1 MSDIKKGEGEDE
13 NKLQLNVPR
22 RIVLRKT
29 VEGGSIKQNFSHGRS
44 KSVVVEVRK
53 KRTFVKA
60 SEEVLS
66 NVGKVG
72 GANEPTAADKQK
84 GQPVALP
91 SGARQQILTPMSVE
105 ERASFQKRQDGEK
118 REVARIRVEGRTKG
132 AEPVQEA
139 VEATKTELPQAGVP
153 VKKPDVSIPERSV
166 VSETAHDPL
175 KGHVAEPSLDPAPSK
190 TPSTPVAVLPQESAI
205 VQKSSVVQDATILPP
220 SPKVDEVVLQ
230 RTSPVQASEV
240 RVHRDEELVLRMDA
254 APVAQLPSIAPV
266 PPLPSSSSPRPSTA
280 PVSTKQPPSGL
291 NAGSPSGGTVVGKM
305 VPAPVKRAE
314 KSVSQALGKSPLL
327 DVGAAVPRKLTR
339 AQREDVA
346 RKKTED
352 LVTKRLSQL
361 DEMRRQKQEVDEK
374 RRLEQE
380 GGTAA
385 LPARAILK
393 TNKVKVKRK
402 GKKEPGEE
410 EKQVPVRRNRSAARG
425 RSFRKDEMAALAP
438 MVREVTI
445 PEVITVGE
453 LASRMAVKSSE
464 VIKKLMAQGMMVTIN
479 QPLDQDTATLVVE
492 EMGHKAKPISE
503 AATID
508 AELSDDVS
516 KSSELKTRPP
526 VVTVMGHVDHG
537 KTSLLDAIRKTDVAS
552 REFGGITQH
561 IGAYQVTMDN
571 GSSITFL
578 DTPGH
583 AAFTS
588 MRARG
593 AHVTDLVVLVV
604 AADDGVMPQTIEA
617 VHHAKD
623 AKVPIVVAINK
634 MDKEGVNPDR
644 VIQQLSDLGLVPE
657 DWGGDTIFVKVSAK
671 KGIGIENLEEMI
683 LLQAEVLNL
692 QADVD
697 QRARGSI
704 VEAKLDRGRGPVATC
719 LVQNGTLRVGD
730 IFVVGTE
737 WGKIRGLIDDKGRAV
752 SSASPSMPVEIIGF
766 SGVPEAGD
774 DLITVPDERRAK
786 EIAAFRMRK
795 SKEMDQAKHAPQ
807 MDDIFDQIQRG
818 ELDEVKVIIKGD
830 VRGSVEAVAETLS
843 KITHADVR
851 VTIIHTGVGGIN
863 ESDVMLAV
871 ASDALVV
878 GFNVRADAKSREL
891 AKREKVDLRFYTVIY
906 NLVDDITQALEGKL
920 KPLVEETVMGRAKV
934 REMFR
939 ISKVGMVAG
948 CIVLEGVIHRHSK
961 VRLLRDNVQ
970 VYTGDIQALKRF
982 KDDAKEVRDGMECG
996 ICLDKFTDF
1005 KENDVIETFVLA
1017 EVRQTIG

>member
-1 MSDIKKGEGEDE
+1 MI
-13 NKLQLNVPR
+13 LQEHP
-22 RIVLRKT
+22 I
-29 VEGGSIKQNFSHGRS
+29 S
-44 KSVVVEVRK
+44 KD
-53 KRTFVKA
+53 
-60 SEEVLS
+60 
-66 NVGKVG
+66 
-72 GANEPTAADKQK
+72 AATQ
-84 GQPVALP
+84 
-91 SGARQQILTPMSVE
+91 
-105 ERASFQKRQDGEK
+105 
-118 REVARIRVEGRTKG
+118 
-132 AEPVQEA
+132 
-139 VEATKTELPQAGVP
+139 
-153 VKKPDVSIPERSV
+153 
-166 VSETAHDPL
+166 
-175 KGHVAEPSLDPAPSK
+175 
-190 TPSTPVAVLPQESAI
+190 
-205 VQKSSVVQDATILPP
+205 P
-220 SPKVDEVVLQ
+220 SPKVDEVAAQ
-230 RTSPVQASEV
+230 RGPVVPSSET
-240 RVHRDEELVLRMDA
+240 RAHREEDLVLRMDA
-254 APVAQLPSIAPV
+254 APAAQLPSIAAPSV
-266 PPLPSSSSPRPSTA
+266 PPSGRPHTPFVPAKQSPSGHKAGSSSHKAGSSSGGGSRTMPASGQRTDRGVSQDFVRA
-280 PVSTKQPPSGL
+280 PVSD
-291 NAGSPSGGTVVGKM
+291 AG
-305 VPAPVKRAE
+305 
-314 KSVSQALGKSPLL
+314 
-327 DVGAAVPRKLTR
+327 AVPRKLTR

-361 DEMRRQKQEVDEK
+361 DEMRRQKQEVEEK

-380 GGTAA
+380 GGTVA

-410 EKQVPVRRNRSAARG
+410 EKQIPIRRSRSAAARN

-438 MVREVTI
+438 MIREVTI

-503 AATID
+503 SATID
-508 AELSDDVS
+508 AELSDTVS
-516 KSSELKTRPP
+516 KASELNYRPP

-561 IGAYQVTMDN
+561 IGAYQVTMSN

-593 AHVTDLVVLVV
+593 AHVTDIVVLVV

-617 VHHAKD
+617 IHHAKA
-623 AKVPIVVAINK
+623 AKVPIVVALNK
-634 MDKEGVNPDR
+634 MDKEGINPDR
-644 VIQQLSDLGLVPE
+644 VTQQLSDLGLVPE

-671 KGIGIENLEEMI
+671 KGIGIEALEEMI

-692 QADVD
+692 QANAD

-704 VEAKLDRGRGPVATC
+704 VEAKLDRGRGAVATC

-737 WGKIRGLIDDKGRAV
+737 WGKIRGLIDDKGRTV
-752 SSASPSMPVEIIGF
+752 LSAPPSMPVEIIGF

-830 VRGSVEAVAETLS
+830 VRGSVEAVAETLH

-863 ESDVMLAV
+863 ESDIMLAV

-891 AKREKVDLRFYTVIY
+891 AKREKVNLRFYTVIY

-948 CIVLEGVIHRHSK
+948 CTVLDGVIHRHSK

-970 VYTGDIQALKRF
+970 VYIGDIQALKRF
-982 KDDAKEVRDGMECG
+982 KDDAKEVREGMECG